1 MDRWQYKTFLT
12 NDLSESTLVERLN
25 QEGAGG
31 WELVTIQALEQ
42 NDPPNEGTLPGLSS
56 HAPTGDYLVVLKKRL
71 EQSESAP

>member
-42 NDPPNEGTLPGLSS
+42 NDPPKEGTLPGLSS
-56 HAPTGDYLVVLKKRL
+56 HAPSGRL
-71 EQSESAP
+71 SCCPQEAS